1 MATTTF
7 NAAPIKG
14 RVFRIVKLDSCG
26 NPVTGTGSGMQL
38 VHAAFTQIGQ
48 DPQYEDGV
56 EFFERTASGALCVN
70 QKDDPILKRINL
82 TIDFCSINVTGA
94 AYMASAAELTTGSP
108 TTGYG
113 FALSEGASSNRY
125 SLEVWQ
131 EVAGSGACSSSGLQQ
146 YIYNAWPNVGAT
158 KVNNYNIELARST
171 LELVSETRAVSI
183 ASNGWLAK
191 NGSASWL
198 PAGITLAGTE
208 HWLWNIT
215 TTAPPAA
222 AVNPTANL

>member
-1 MATTTF
+1 MASVSTC
-7 NAAPIKG
+7 AAPIKG
-14 RVFRIVKLDSCG
+14 RVIRIVKLDSCG
-26 NPVTGTGSGMQL
+26 NPVTGTGSGMQV
-38 VHAAFTQIGQ
+38 VHAAFTQVAQ

-82 TIDFCSINVTGA
+82 TTDFCSVNVSA
-94 AYMASAAELTTGSP
+94 SAFIMSAAELTTGAP
-108 TTGYG
+108 TTGSG
-113 FALSEGASSNRY
+113 WALSEGASSNRY

-131 EVAGSGACSSSGLQQ
+131 EVAGSGACSSSGLQN
-146 YIYNAWPNVGAT
+146 YIYNAWPNCGAS
-158 KVNNYNIELARST
+158 KVLAYNIALARST
-171 LELVSETRAVSI
+171 LSVMSETRAVSV

-198 PAGITLAGTE
+198 PAGATLAGTE

-215 TTAPPAA
+215 TTAPPTAA
-222 AVNPTANL
+222 CNPTANL

>member
-1 MATTTF
+1 MASS
-7 NAAPIKG
+7 NCAAPIKG
-14 RVFRIVKLDSCG
+14 RVYRVVKLDSCG
-26 NPVTGTGSGMQL
+26 NPVTGTGSGMQI
-38 VHAAFTQIGQ
+38 VHGAFTQIAQ

-82 TIDFCSINVTGA
+82 TVDFCAVNVTGA
-94 AYMASAAELTTGSP
+94 AYMASARELTVGSP

-131 EVAGSGACSSSGLQQ
+131 EVAGSGACSSTGQQQ
-146 YIYNAWPNVGAT
+146 YIYNAWPNCGAS
-158 KVNNYNIELARST
+158 KIGGYNIELARST
-171 LELVSETRAVSI
+171 LQIMSETRAIST

-198 PAGITLAGTE
+198 PAGFTAVGTE

-215 TTAPPAA
+215 TTAPPTAA
-222 AVNPTANL
+222 CDPTANL

>member
-1 MATTTF
+1 MASS
-7 NAAPIKG
+7 NVAAPIKG
-14 RVFRIVKLDSCG
+14 RVYRIVKLDSCG
-26 NPVTGTGSGMQL
+26 NPVTGTGSGMQI
-38 VHAAFTQIGQ
+38 VHSAFTQIGQ

-82 TIDFCSINVTGA
+82 TIDFCAINVTGA
-94 AYMASAAELTTGSP
+94 AYMASARELTVGSP

-113 FALSEGASSNRY
+113 FALSEGASSNRF

-131 EVAGSGACSSSGLQQ
+131 EVAGSGACSATGAQQ
-146 YIYNAWPNVGAT
+146 FIYNAWPNCGAS
-158 KVNNYNIELARST
+158 KVNNYNVELARST
-171 LELVSETRAVSI
+171 LEITAETRAVSA

-198 PAGITLAGTE
+198 PAGTTLLGTE

-215 TTAPPAA
+215 TTPPPASA
-222 AVNPTANL
+222 TDPTANL

>member
-1 MATTTF
+1 MASS
-7 NAAPIKG
+7 NVAAPIKG
-14 RVFRIVKLDSCG
+14 RVYRVVKLDTCG

-38 VHAAFTQIGQ
+38 VHSAFTQVGQ

-82 TIDFCSINVTGA
+82 TIDFCAVNVTGA
-94 AYMASAAELTTGSP
+94 AYMMSARELTVGSP

-113 FALSEGASSNRY
+113 FAVSEGASSNRF

-131 EVAGSGACSSSGLQQ
+131 EVAGSGACSASGLQQ
-146 YIYNAWPNVGAT
+146 YIYNAWPNCGAAKVG
-158 KVNNYNIELARST
+158 NYNIELARST
-171 LELVSETRAVSI
+171 LEITAETRAVSA

-191 NGSASWL
+191 NGSATWL
-198 PAGITLAGTE
+198 PAGTTLAGTE

-215 TTAPPAA
+215 TTPPPASA
-222 AVNPTANL
+222 TDPTANL

>member
-1 MATTTF
+1 MASS
-7 NAAPIKG
+7 NVAAPIKG
-14 RVFRIVKLDSCG
+14 RVYRVVKLDSCG

-38 VHAAFTQIGQ
+38 VHSAFTMVGQ

-82 TIDFCSINVTGA
+82 TIDFCAINVTGA
-94 AYMASAAELTTGSP
+94 AYMASMKELTVGSP

-113 FALSEGASSNRY
+113 FALSEGASSNRF

-131 EVAGSGACSSSGLQQ
+131 EVAGSGACSSTGLQQ
-146 YIYNAWPNVGAT
+146 YIYNAWPNVGAV
-158 KVNNYNIELARST
+158 KVNNYNVELARST
-171 LELVSETRAVSI
+171 LELVGETRAIST

-191 NGSASWL
+191 NGSSAWL
-198 PAGITLAGTE
+198 PAGTTMLGTE

-215 TTAPPAA
+215 TTAPPASA
-222 AVNPTANL
+222 TDQTANL

>member
-1 MATTTF
+1 MASVS
-7 NAAPIKG
+7 NCAAPIKG
-14 RVFRIVKLDSCG
+14 RVIRIVKLDSCG
-26 NPVTGTGSGMQL
+26 NPVTGTGSGMQV
-38 VHAAFTQIGQ
+38 VHAAFTQVAQ

-82 TIDFCSINVTGA
+82 TIDFCSINVTA
-94 AYMASAAELTTGSP
+94 SAFMMSAAELTTGAP

-113 FALSEGASSNRY
+113 WALSEGASSNRY

-146 YIYNAWPNVGAT
+146 YIYNAWPNVGAS
-158 KVNNYNIELARST
+158 KVNNYNIALERST
-171 LELVSETRAVSI
+171 LEIMSETRAVS
-183 ASNGWLAK
+183 AGTSGWLAK
-191 NGSASWL
+191 NGSAAWL
-198 PAGITLAGTE
+198 PGGITLAGTE

-215 TTAPPAA
+215 TTAPPTAA
-222 AVNPTANL
+222 CNPLASL